1 MYKIIYKWLI
11 CELIKAQDEFN
22 NQKAQTYQSLT
33 QNARLTNH
41 RIKLD

>member
-11 CELIKAQDEFN
+11 CELIKAQAEFD
-22 NQKAQTYQSLT
+22 NQKAQTYQALI
-33 QNARLTNH
+33 QKARLTNH